1 MGIRVTRQG
10 GWADLAGQVEERTL
24 AAPDV
29 QPTFTGWS
37 SAAPTNITTSNVLRC
52 SDAWACVSLLAN
64 SIATLPLHAYRK
76 TDRGRVPAGPDGRA
90 VQLLQRPSPGST

>member
-1 MGIRVTRQG
+1 MRYPTWSVGIRLSPRG
-10 GWADLAGQVEERTL
+10 GWADLAGEAVDRTL

-37 SAAPTNITTSNVLRC
+37 TSAPTNVSTSNVLQV

-64 SIATLPLHAYRK
+64 SISTLPLHVFRK
-76 TDRGRVPAGPDGRA
+76 APQGRIPAGPDSRA
-90 VQLLQRPSPGST
+90 VQLL